1 MDNSRSLEALYQDGT
16 GMVSL
21 PKKSYKASI
30 EGYDGFDDIL
40 SVDLA
45 KSEENLAFLDTYQMI
60 EAKNAAD
67 KIKMCKKLSANYGTR
82 SSIPTAAATSVESLC
97 HMMSLEEAA
106 KAEAAGVNTGNEKA
120 ADKPEL
126 KEKKRGFFKIV
137 FEGIRHFFENIWG
150 LFKRLISNIA
160 GLFKGKPAETSGTG
174 NVNLNA
180 NASTDSN
187 TSSQSVNKNG
197 LDKNLN
203 FDYIS
208 DIMALNP
215 KGLNTTGFDKFCGN
229 YKKTGKV
236 ISEMSSKIANHGNGG
251 QDNHDAKEYVSKNAL
266 AVRIAISET
275 MKVLNG
281 TVKSEAG
288 TDPLSRN
295 GVGADTKSL
304 AKYLK
309 DCEKAIKFEKP
320 DPDDKE
326 GKNSNAFGVIKA
338 LFGLNRDNDMAEVIK
353 NSNGKNTQ
361 AIVNLVKSGS
371 FTDDVYSGSKK
382 FANDIQK
389 ALNELSEP
397 HNKMVETCKA
407 WESKIN
413 TYVEGKNHDTSDFW
427 TELTLITGSLKVC
440 TRFEQ
445 VVVNA
450 TAAVTSYFGKLKKLC
465 DQVNKA

>member
-40 SVDLA
+40 SADLA
-45 KSEENLAFLDTYQMI
+45 KSEENLAFLDTFQMI

-82 SSIPTAAATSVESLC
+82 SGIPTAAATSVESLC
-97 HMMSLEEAA
+97 NIMSLEEAA
-106 KAEAAGVNTGNEKA
+106 NAEAAGVDTGNEKA
-120 ADKPEL
+120 ADKLET
-126 KEKKRGFFKIV
+126 KEKKVGFFRTI
-137 FEGIRHFFENIWG
+137 FGAIRSFFEQIWK
-150 LFKRLISNIA
+150 LFNRLISNIA
-160 GLFKGKPAETSGTG
+160 NLFKGKPVETPDTG
-174 NVNLNA
+174 NVNVNA
-180 NASTDSN
+180 NATGAD
-187 TSSQSVNKNG
+187 TSSQSVSKNG

-208 DIMALNP
+208 DLMALNP
-215 KGLNTTGFDKFCGN
+215 KGLNTSGFEKFCTN
-229 YKKTGKV
+229 YKNTGKV

-251 QDNHDAKEYVSKNAL
+251 QDNHDAKEYVLKNGI
-266 AVRIAISET
+266 AVRDAISKT
-275 MKVLNG
+275 MNVLNG

-295 GVGADTKSL
+295 GIGGTADTKSL

-320 DPDDKE
+320 KKAGDA
-326 GKNSNAFGVIKA
+326 NSNAFGVIKV
-338 LFGLNRDNDMAEVIK
+338 LFGLNRDNNMAKIIEDSHGK
-353 NSNGKNTQ
+353 NSKG
-361 AIVNLVKSGS
+361 VVDLVKSGS
-371 FTDDVYSGSKK
+371 FTNDVFDGSKR
-382 FANDIQK
+382 FATDIQK

-427 TELTLITGSLKVC
+427 TDLTLITGSLKVC

>member
-40 SVDLA
+40 SADLA
-45 KSEENLAFLDTYQMI
+45 KSEENLAFLDTFQMI

-82 SSIPTAAATSVESLC
+82 SGMPTAAATSVESLC
-97 HMMSLEEAA
+97 NIMSLEEAA
-106 KAEAAGVNTGNEKA
+106 NAEAAGVDTGNEKA
-120 ADKPEL
+120 ADKPET
-126 KEKKRGFFKIV
+126 KEKKVGFFKTIFSAIRGFFEKI
-137 FEGIRHFFENIWG
+137 WD

-160 GLFKGKPAETSGTG
+160 NLFKGKPVETPDTG
-174 NVNLNA
+174 NVNVNA
-180 NASTDSN
+180 DTDAK
-187 TSSQSVNKNG
+187 TSSQSASKNG

-215 KGLNTTGFDKFCGN
+215 KGLNTAGFDKFCAN

-251 QDNHDAKEYVSKNAL
+251 QDNHDAKDYVSKNAL

-288 TDPLSRN
+288 TDSLSRN
-295 GVGADTKSL
+295 GLATGTVDTKSL

-320 DPDDKE
+320 KSAGDADA
-326 GKNSNAFGVIKA
+326 NAFGVIKA
-338 LFGLNRDNDMAEVIK
+338 LFGLNRDNAMGKAIE
-353 NSNGKNTQ
+353 NSKGKNTQ
-361 AIVNLVKSGS
+361 AVVNLVKSGS
-371 FTDDVYSGSKK
+371 FTSDVFSGSKR
-382 FANDIQK
+382 FAGDIQK

-413 TYVEGKNHDTSDFW
+413 TYVDGKNHDTSDFW
-427 TELTLITGSLKVC
+427 TDLTLITGSLKVC

-450 TAAVTSYFGKLKKLC
+450 TAAVTTYFGKLKKLC

>member
-40 SVDLA
+40 FANLA
-45 KSEENLAFLDTYQMI
+45 KSEENLAFLDTFQMI

-82 SSIPTAAATSVESLC
+82 SGIPTAAATSVESLC

-106 KAEAAGVNTGNEKA
+106 NAEAAGVNTGNEKA
-120 ADKPEL
+120 ADKPETT
-126 KEKKRGFFKIV
+126 KKKGEFFRTI
-137 FEGIRHFFENIWG
+137 FGAIRSFFEQIWK
-150 LFKRLISNIA
+150 FFNRLISNIA
-160 GLFKGKPAETSGTG
+160 NLFKGKPVETPDTG
-174 NVNLNA
+174 NVNVNA
-180 NASTDSN
+180 DTDAK
-187 TSSQSVNKNG
+187 TSSQSVSKNG

-215 KGLNTTGFDKFCGN
+215 KGLNTAGFDKFCAN

-251 QDNHDAKEYVSKNAL
+251 QDNRDAKDYVSKNAL

-288 TDPLSRN
+288 TDSLSRN
-295 GVGADTKSL
+295 GPATGTVDTKSL

-320 DPDDKE
+320 KSPGDA
-326 GKNSNAFGVIKA
+326 NSNAFGVIKV
-338 LFGLNRDNDMAEVIK
+338 LFGLNRDNDMAKIIEDSHGK
-353 NSNGKNTQ
+353 NSQGV
-361 AIVNLVKSGS
+361 VNLVKSGS
-371 FTDDVYSGSKK
+371 FTKDVFDGSKR
-382 FANDIQK
+382 FATDIQK

-413 TYVEGKNHDTSDFW
+413 TYVDGKNHDTSDFW
-427 TELTLITGSLKVC
+427 TDLTLITGSLKVC

-450 TAAVTSYFGKLKKLC
+450 TAAVTTYFGKLKKLC

>member
-16 GMVSL
+16 GMVAL

-40 SVDLA
+40 SANLA
-45 KSEENLAFLDTYQMI
+45 KSEENLAFLDTFQMI

-82 SSIPTAAATSVESLC
+82 SGIPTAAATSVESLC
-97 HMMSLEEAA
+97 NIMSLEEVAN
-106 KAEAAGVNTGNEKA
+106 AEAAGVNTGNEKA
-120 ADKPEL
+120 ADKPETT
-126 KEKKRGFFKIV
+126 KKKGEFFRTIFSAIRGFFEQIWK
-137 FEGIRHFFENIWG
+137 FFN
-150 LFKRLISNIA
+150 RLISNIA
-160 GLFKGKPAETSGTG
+160 NLFKGKPVETSDTG
-174 NVNLNA
+174 NVNVNA
-180 NASTDSN
+180 TGAD
-187 TSSQSVNKNG
+187 TSSQSVSKNG

-208 DIMALNP
+208 DLMALNP
-215 KGLNTTGFDKFCGN
+215 KGLNTAGFDKFCTN
-229 YKKTGKV
+229 YKNTGKV

-251 QDNHDAKEYVSKNAL
+251 QDNHDAKEYISKNAL
-266 AVRIAISET
+266 AVRTVISET

-288 TDPLSRN
+288 TNPLSKN
-295 GVGADTKSL
+295 GVKANTESL
-304 AKYLK
+304 VKYLK
-309 DCEKAIKFEKP
+309 DCEKAIQFKKP
-320 DPDDKE
+320 KSPGDA
-326 GKNSNAFGVIKA
+326 NSNAFGVIKV
-338 LFGLNRDNDMAEVIK
+338 LFGLNRDNNMAKIIEDSHGK
-353 NSNGKNTQ
+353 NSQGV
-361 AIVNLVKSGS
+361 VNLVKSDS
-371 FTDDVYSGSKK
+371 FTKDVFDGSKR
-382 FANDIQK
+382 FATDIQK
-389 ALNELSEP
+389 ALKELSEP

-413 TYVEGKNHDTSDFW
+413 SYVEGKDHKTSDFW
-427 TELTLITGSLKVC
+427 TDLTLITGSLKVC